1 MAGAIWKLKAGV
13 NMDETT
19 ASEVAKIACAL
30 KSLSVYTSMV
40 CEEENAETQQLK
52 QIVDDGL
59 EAMGKV
65 FEW

>member
-1 MAGAIWKLKAGV
+1 MGGATWKLKAGV
-13 NMDETT
+13 NMDEAT

-30 KSLSVYTSMV
+30 KSLSVYASMA

-59 EAMGKV
+59 EAMGNI